1 MKLIRSNYTFE
12 AYVYNS
18 SRQQQKPLICQDFM
32 TTCCLDWSPHQ
43 VPETFCWQGGSD
55 SRRRGKAASWWRRLR
70 SWTPRT
76 GSYHTRDTI
85 HPQRRLNWNMSA
97 QLLYLTDIT
106 ISHHLRCHPPDAAI
120 GCTCCLWSVQKGL
133 GRGYFQR
140 YGQSLSAAPRPLTC
154 SPSGHSSGWPR
165 CWVGRSGRSG
175 TCWRL
180 EMSILKGWG
189 DISPDKY

>member
-55 SRRRGKAASWWRRLR
+55 SRRRGKAASWWRRQR

-76 GSYHTRDTI
+76 GSYHTGDTI

-106 ISHHLRCHPPDAAI
+106 SPALSSSRRHSAHVLSMKCPNRIGPGILPKIRAIIVCSPTAIDLFSIWTLLRVAE
-120 GCTCCLWSVQKGL
+120 VL
-133 GRGYFQR
+133 GREIR
-140 YGQSLSAAPRPLTC
+140 KVRNILE
-154 SPSGHSSGWPR
+154 
-165 CWVGRSGRSG
+165 VGNVN
-175 TCWRL
+175 L
-180 EMSILKGWG
+180 EGWG
-189 DISPDKY
+189 DISPAKY